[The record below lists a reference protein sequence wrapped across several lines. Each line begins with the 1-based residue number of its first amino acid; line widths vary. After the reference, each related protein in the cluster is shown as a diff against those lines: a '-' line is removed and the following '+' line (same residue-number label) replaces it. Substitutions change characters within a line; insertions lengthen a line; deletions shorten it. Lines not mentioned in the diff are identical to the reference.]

1 MKDRGAEAGLR
12 LVLSRA
18 QMKRLER
25 VARALQLTLPETI
38 LLAIAT
44 RLPAGE
50 AAGPQGTGLLKEK
63 RRSTRIRRRG

>member
-25 VARALQLTLPETI
+25 VARALQLTLPETV

-44 RLPAGE
+44 RLPALE
-50 AAGPQGTGLLKEK
+50 PPEPCRTGLLKET
-63 RRSTRIRRRG
+63 RRSPRIRRPG

>member
-1 MKDRGAEAGLR
+1 MKDRGAEQGLR
-12 LVLSRA
+12 LVLSRHLK
-18 QMKRLER
+18 KRLER

-44 RLPAGE
+44 RLPAVE